1 MAEFTLLV
9 GGEPCATRFENPNAS
24 SLRQTETMLQPHEID
39 RVLAVMAHPD
49 DVDFG
54 AAGTIAN
61 LTDAGVEVVYC
72 LVTDGQAGGFDHT
85 IPRNEMA
92 RIRRREQTEAAAKVG
107 VSDLRFLGHM
117 DGSVVADLDLR
128 HDISVVIRQVR
139 PQVVITQL
147 PMRSLESTYGSHPDH
162 IATGEATMSAVYPD
176 ARNPFAF
183 PGRPIV
189 DLDDWAVDEV
199 WIPFG
204 SSAQD
209 VVDITHQL
217 DRKIEALMCHRSQHR
232 DPAAMQE
239 RVRTW
244 WQGVAAEHGL
254 PEGSSAEAFRVVDT
268 R

>member
-1 MAEFTLLV
+1 V
-9 GGEPCATRFENPNAS
+9 RDPFENPNAS
-24 SLRQTETMLQPHEID
+24 LLRQTEAMLQPHEID

-204 SSAQD
+204 SAAQD